1 MGGMDLGAQPAGGGK
16 KKGVLSHVKKRV
28 GIAIDMTPMVDIAFL
43 LLIFFM
49 VTTVFRLPQA
59 MELNLP
65 PKDAL
70 VDVAESNVLMLYVY
84 DDGKMVYRIGTDGPL
99 EPVPF
104 AGMRTMI
111 KDILKQNDKLIT
123 LVKFD
128 GDAPYHWMVDVIDEF
143 IVGKVTRYSFDQMTP
158 EELTEVKG
166 KAGGD

>member
-1 MGGMDLGAQPAGGGK
+1 MGGMDIGAQVVGGGK

-65 PKDAL
+65 PKDAE
-70 VDVAESNVLMLYVY
+70 VEVAESNVLMLYVY
-84 DDGKMVYRIGTDGPL
+84 EDGKMVYRIGTDGPL

-104 AGMRTMI
+104 ASMRTMI
-111 KDILKQNDKLIT
+111 KGILKQNDKLIT

-128 GDAPYHWMVDVIDEF
+128 GESPYHWMVDVIDEF

-158 EELTEVKG
+158 EELTEVRG
-166 KAGGD
+166 KGGD

>member
-16 KKGVLSHVKKRV
+16 KKGVLHHVKKRV

-65 PKDAL
+65 PKDAE
-70 VDVAESNVLMLYVY
+70 VEVAESNVLMLYVY
-84 DDGKMVYRIGTDGPL
+84 GDGQILFRIGADQPL
-99 EPVPF
+99 EPVEF
-104 AGMRTMI
+104 SGLRAMI
-111 KDILKQNDKLIT
+111 QDMLKQNDKLIT

-128 GDAPYHWMVDVIDEF
+128 PDIPYHWMVDVIDEF
-143 IVGKVTRYSFDQMTP
+143 ILGKITRYSFDAMTP
-158 EELTEVKG
+158 EEKSEILS
-166 KAGGD
+166 KAGA

>member
-1 MGGMDLGAQPAGGGK
+1 MGGAPAGGK
-16 KKGVLSHVKKRV
+16 KKGVLHHVKKRV

-65 PKDAL
+65 PKDAE

-84 DDGKMVYRIGTDGPL
+84 EDGKVVFRIGNDGPL
-99 EPVPF
+99 EPVEFGQLRP
-104 AGMRTMI
+104 MI
-111 KDILKQNDKLIT
+111 ADMLTQNEKLIT

-128 GDAPYHWMVDVIDEF
+128 RATPYHWMVDVIDEF
-143 IVGKVTRYSFDQMTP
+143 ILGKITRYSFDAMTP
-158 EELTEVKG
+158 EELVEVKG
-166 KAGGD
+166 GT